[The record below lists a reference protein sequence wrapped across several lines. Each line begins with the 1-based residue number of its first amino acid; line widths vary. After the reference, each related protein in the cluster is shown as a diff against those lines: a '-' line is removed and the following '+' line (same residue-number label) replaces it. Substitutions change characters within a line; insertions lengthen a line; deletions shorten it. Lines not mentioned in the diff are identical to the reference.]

1 MKKFFSRLSLRW
13 AKALQELVSPERIL
27 SRTHLGY
34 DMTWDVH
41 GHCHLW
47 DERGGEVEMPK
58 LQALLERMQRE
69 YGDSVIPK
77 KVVRKGDACND
88 YQ

>member
-1 MKKFFSRLSLRW
+1 MKKIFARLSLRW
-13 AKALQELVSPERIL
+13 AQAFKQLVSPERLL

-58 LQALLERMQRE
+58 LQAFLERMQRE

-77 KVVRKGDACND
+77 PIVRKGEACND